1 MKNGHAKT
9 RAEAVKL
16 GEVCHV
22 SIFILKSVTAVATY
36 SQINLFLQ
44 DLLNANIIH
53 HVLDRHHFRD
63 HNLFYRFREDGKHK
77 NNTCMHAVSVIL
89 QDIGRNSRN
98 LLRKYIATIR
108 CDANA
113 IKLKFH
119 DVPVKTNYLLHM

>member
-63 HNLFYRFREDGKHK
+63 HYLFYRFREDGKHK
-77 NNTCMHAVSVIL
+77 NNTLYACILYKVSVIL
-89 QDIGRNSRN
+89 QVKIQEICYESE
-98 LLRKYIATIR
+98 
-108 CDANA
+108 
-113 IKLKFH
+113 KL
-119 DVPVKTNYLLHM
+119 